1 MAVRGMPSEE
11 PVRSALQCDV
21 RFGRLD
27 CVPAGDLVRPRRPLR
42 RDFNRITVYADL
54 RIATDNRGFLW
65 IERMIS

>member
-42 RDFNRITVYADL
+42 RDFNRIIVYADL
-54 RIATDNRGFLW
+54 RIATHNRGFLW